1 MKKLFLLFLLLFT
14 INTTNVYASSITKTT
29 LEVPDQVTQ
38 GESFYIDLGVEL
50 SGIDISEDLVYFIVV
65 ELKYDNKMF
74 VVEETKAVN
83 FITTFGQSEGIYVM
97 TATINPENILVGND
111 CTNNVFCST
120 FEAKVELF
128 AKGVGQTNFGIGEV
142 GAFTLEASKLEGYT
156 EEDVK
161 EVDFVSNQFKS
172 INILEANTQFVAPN
186 ESVGKIESNVI
197 KKPPVIT
204 TKKITSTTTTT
215 SNVTTTES
223 TTKNNKEEE
232 IIKEDREKRK
242 KINKKIITYVIIGL
256 TIIIL
261 LALANTIIN
270 KIRYHKLDK
279 MLKKL

>member
-14 INTTNVYASSITKTT
+14 INTTSVYASSITKTT

-38 GESFYIDLGVEL
+38 GESFYIDLGVEF
-50 SGIDISEDLVYFIVV
+50 SGIDLSEDLVYFIVV
-65 ELKYDNKMF
+65 ELKYDSKMF

-142 GAFTLEASKLEGYT
+142 GALTLEASKLEGYT

-204 TKKITSTTTTT
+204 TKKITPTTTTT

-223 TTKNNKEEE
+223 TTKNNKEE

-261 LALANTIIN
+261 LTLANTIIN
-270 KIRYHKLDK
+270 KIRYRKLEK

>member
-38 GESFYIDLGVEL
+38 GESFYIDLGVEF

-261 LALANTIIN
+261 LALANAIIN

>member
-38 GESFYIDLGVEL
+38 GESFYIDLGVEF

-223 TTKNNKEEE
+223 ITKNNKEE

-261 LALANTIIN
+261 LALANAIIN
-270 KIRYHKLDK
+270 KIRYRK
-279 MLKKL
+279 

>member
-14 INTTNVYASSITKTT
+14 INTTSVYANSITKTT
-29 LEVPDQVTQ
+29 LEVPDQVMQ
-38 GESFYIDLGVEL
+38 GESFYIDLGVEF

-142 GAFTLEASKLEGYT
+142 GALTLEASKLEGYT

-204 TKKITSTTTTT
+204 TKKITPTTTTT
-215 SNVTTTES
+215 SNETTTES

-270 KIRYHKLDK
+270 KIRYRKLEK

>member
-14 INTTNVYASSITKTT
+14 INTTSVYASSITKTT

-38 GESFYIDLGVEL
+38 GESFYIDLGVEF
-50 SGIDISEDLVYFIVV
+50 SGIDLSEDLVYFIVV

-142 GAFTLEASKLEGYT
+142 GAFTLEASKLERYT

-161 EVDFVSNQFKS
+161 EVDFVSNQFKN

-197 KKPPVIT
+197 KKTPVIT
-204 TKKITSTTTTT
+204 TKKITPTTTTT
-215 SNVTTTES
+215 SNETTTES

-261 LALANTIIN
+261 LALANTTIN
-270 KIRYHKLDK
+270 KIRYRKLDK

>member
-1 MKKLFLLFLLLFT
+1 M
-14 INTTNVYASSITKTT
+14 
-29 LEVPDQVTQ
+29 
-38 GESFYIDLGVEL
+38 
-50 SGIDISEDLVYFIVV
+50 
-65 ELKYDNKMF
+65 
-74 VVEETKAVN
+74 
-83 FITTFGQSEGIYVM
+83 
-97 TATINPENILVGND
+97 GND

-204 TKKITSTTTTT
+204 TKKITTTT

-270 KIRYHKLDK
+270 KIRYRKLEK

>member
-1 MKKLFLLFLLLFT
+1 MCSSDL
-14 INTTNVYASSITKTT
+14 TTNVYASSITKTT

-38 GESFYIDLGVEL
+38 GESFYIDLGVEF
-50 SGIDISEDLVYFIVV
+50 SGIDLSEDLVYFIVV

-142 GAFTLEASKLEGYT
+142 GALTLEASKLGAYT

-197 KKPPVIT
+197 KK
-204 TKKITSTTTTT
+204 
-215 SNVTTTES
+215 
-223 TTKNNKEEE
+223 
-232 IIKEDREKRK
+232 DRKS
-242 KINKKIITYVIIGL
+242 VV
-256 TIIIL
+256 
-261 LALANTIIN
+261 
-270 KIRYHKLDK
+270 
-279 MLKKL
+279 

>member
-14 INTTNVYASSITKTT
+14 INTTSVYASSITKTT

-38 GESFYIDLGVEL
+38 GESFYIDLGVEF
-50 SGIDISEDLVYFIVV
+50 SGIDLSEDLVYFIVV

-142 GAFTLEASKLEGYT
+142 GALTLEASKLGAYT

-270 KIRYHKLDK
+270 KIRYRKLEK

>member
-38 GESFYIDLGVEL
+38 GESFYIDLGVEF

-197 KKPPVIT
+197 KKTPVIT

-215 SNVTTTES
+215 SNETTTES
-223 TTKNNKEEE
+223 TTKNNKEE

-261 LALANTIIN
+261 LALANAIIN
-270 KIRYHKLDK
+270 KIRYRKLEK

>member
-1 MKKLFLLFLLLFT
+1 M
-14 INTTNVYASSITKTT
+14 
-29 LEVPDQVTQ
+29 
-38 GESFYIDLGVEL
+38 
-50 SGIDISEDLVYFIVV
+50 
-65 ELKYDNKMF
+65 
-74 VVEETKAVN
+74 
-83 FITTFGQSEGIYVM
+83 QSH
-97 TATINPENILVGND
+97 

-204 TKKITSTTTTT
+204 TKKITPTTTTT
-215 SNVTTTES
+215 SNETTTES

-270 KIRYHKLDK
+270 KIRYRKLEK